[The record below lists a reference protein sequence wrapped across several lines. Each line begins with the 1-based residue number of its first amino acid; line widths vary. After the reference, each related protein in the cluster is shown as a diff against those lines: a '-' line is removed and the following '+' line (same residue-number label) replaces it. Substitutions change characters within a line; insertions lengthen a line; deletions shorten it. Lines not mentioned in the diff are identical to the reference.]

1 MACLG
6 KGKFREMETE
16 KKATQTTNTT
26 TRSKI
31 VCCCSGECTGVTS
44 KDSGRLYPYIKAS
57 QVAGGLPSPSPSP
70 SRSTSYEIEVR
81 NLSYKI
87 VKIEGTSKKGML
99 QSVRA
104 EAARYRSKPSHYLLK
119 HVTCTARPGEILAV
133 AGQSGAGKST
143 LLEVLAGR
151 IQPSSPSS
159 SILVNGLPMDM
170 QKFRRISGYVMQD
183 DALFPVLTVR
193 ETLLYSARLRL
204 PSSVPMKEKVIRVK
218 ALMNELGLSHVANTR
233 IGNETIRGVS
243 GGERRRVSIGVD
255 VIHDPA
261 VLILD
266 EPTSGLDSAAA
277 LHVVAMLRTM
287 AVSHNRT
294 IILSIHQP
302 GYRILQLIHSVL
314 LLARGSVVHNGP
326 LELLS
331 SRLAAAGHIVPP
343 QVNVL
348 EYAIDAVDSLNSDE
362 SGIIFPTINV
372 VGKQQGSSNILPEL
386 TLKELFQLEPSLAHE
401 YAASSNSSASPDRGG
416 DDLGQQQKSDSSV
429 TFANSSATEVM
440 VLAHRFAINII
451 RSRQLLIARTVQG
464 IAAGLGLG
472 SIFIKMGYGTR
483 GASERAGFLAFTL
496 TFLLTSSIEALP
508 IYLEE
513 SHILARETSRGAY
526 RVWSYVVA
534 NTIVFF
540 PFLFFL
546 ATLFTVP
553 VYWLVGLSS
562 NFHAFLFFLLTV
574 WITLIAA
581 NSFIAFFSSLVTDFI
596 LGNSLVTG
604 FMGAF
609 FLFSGY
615 FISKENMPKYW
626 LVMHYT
632 SLFKYPLDALLIN
645 EYTHIKAHECFG
657 PVYVDKCFLTG
668 PDILLDLGLNKEN
681 KWVNLCIM
689 VGFAIAYRLL
699 CYAILQFKLLR
710 RRR

>member
-1 MACLG
+1 MVAAAARHRSSWPALSSFVELSFTFLRMACLG
-6 KGKFREMETE
+6 KGKFGEMETE
-16 KKATQTTNTT
+16 KKATPTTNTT

-31 VCCCSGECTGVTS
+31 VCCCSGECTGVTIAGS

-87 VKIEGTSKKGML
+87 VKIEGTPKKGML
-99 QSVRA
+99 QSVKA
-104 EAARYRSKPSHYLLK
+104 EVARYRSKPSHYVLK
-119 HVTCTARPGEILAV
+119 HVTCTARPGEVLAV
-133 AGQSGAGKST
+133 AGPSGAGKST

-204 PSSVPMKEKVIRVK
+204 PSSVPMKEKEIRVK

-302 GYRILQLIHSVL
+302 GYRILQLIHSVV

-362 SGIIFPTINV
+362 SGIIFPTTNV
-372 VGKQQGSSNILPEL
+372 VGKQQGNSN
-386 TLKELFQLEPSLAHE
+386 TL
-401 YAASSNSSASPDRGG
+401 
-416 DDLGQQQKSDSSV
+416 QQQKSDSSV
-429 TFANSSATEVM
+429 TFANSNATEVM

-483 GASERAGFLAFTL
+483 GATERAGFLAFTL

-508 IYLEE
+508 IFLEE

-562 NFHAFLFFLLTV
+562 NYHAFLFFLLAV

-668 PDILLDLGLNKEN
+668 PDILLELGLNKEN

-699 CYAILQFKLLR
+699 CYAVLRFKLLR

>member
-1 MACLG
+1 MRDPRGLSTYCVVDIFL
-6 KGKFREMETE
+6 FF
-16 KKATQTTNTT
+16 
-26 TRSKI
+26 SKSI
-31 VCCCSGECTGVTS
+31 VSSEV
-44 KDSGRLYPYIKAS
+44 
-57 QVAGGLPSPSPSP
+57 VF
-70 SRSTSYEIEVR
+70 EIIIIR
-81 NLSYKI
+81 IS
-87 VKIEGTSKKGML
+87 
-99 QSVRA
+99 
-104 EAARYRSKPSHYLLK
+104 RSKPSHYVLK
-119 HVTCTARPGEILAV
+119 HVTCTARPGEVLAV
-133 AGQSGAGKST
+133 AGPSGAGKST

-343 QVNVL
+343 Q
-348 EYAIDAVDSLNSDE
+348 
-362 SGIIFPTINV
+362 
-372 VGKQQGSSNILPEL
+372 
-386 TLKELFQLEPSLAHE
+386 LEPSLAHE
-401 YAASSNSSASPDRGG
+401 SAASSNSSPSPDRG
-416 DDLGQQQKSDSSV
+416 DDLEQQQKSDSSI
-429 TFANSSATEVM
+429 TFANSNAKEVM

-464 IAAGLGLG
+464 IAAGLGIG

-508 IYLEE
+508 IFLEE

-562 NFHAFLFFLLTV
+562 NYHAFLFFLLTV

-632 SLFKYPLDALLIN
+632 SLIKYPLDALLIN

-699 CYAILQFKLLR
+699 CYAVLRFKLLR

>member
-1 MACLG
+1 VVAAAARHRSSWPALSSFVELSFTFLRMACLG
-6 KGKFREMETE
+6 KGKFGEMETE
-16 KKATQTTNTT
+16 KKATPTTNTT

-31 VCCCSGECTGVTS
+31 VCCCSGECTGVTIAGS

-87 VKIEGTSKKGML
+87 VKIEGTPKKGML
-99 QSVRA
+99 QSVKA
-104 EAARYRSKPSHYLLK
+104 EVARYRSKPSHYVLK
-119 HVTCTARPGEILAV
+119 HVTCTARPGEVLAV
-133 AGQSGAGKST
+133 AGPSGAGKST

-204 PSSVPMKEKVIRVK
+204 PSSVPMKEKEIRVK

-302 GYRILQLIHSVL
+302 GYRILQLIHSVV

-362 SGIIFPTINV
+362 SGIIFPTTNV
-372 VGKQQGSSNILPEL
+372 VGKQQGNSN
-386 TLKELFQLEPSLAHE
+386 TL
-401 YAASSNSSASPDRGG
+401 
-416 DDLGQQQKSDSSV
+416 QQQKSDSSV
-429 TFANSSATEVM
+429 TFANSNATEVM

-483 GASERAGFLAFTL
+483 GATERAGFLAFTL

-508 IYLEE
+508 IFLEE

-562 NFHAFLFFLLTV
+562 NYHAFLFFLLAV

-668 PDILLDLGLNKEN
+668 PDILLELGLNKEN

-699 CYAILQFKLLR
+699 CYAVLRFKLLR